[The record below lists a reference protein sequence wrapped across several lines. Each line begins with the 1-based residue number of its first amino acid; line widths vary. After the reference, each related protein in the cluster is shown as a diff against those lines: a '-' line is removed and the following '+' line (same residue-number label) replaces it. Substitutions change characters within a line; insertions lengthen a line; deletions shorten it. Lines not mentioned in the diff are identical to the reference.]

1 MKRKVI
7 NLTGVDF
14 GIVFPTFEPEPE
26 GKNYEKIMVRNLEII
41 EVDNLDQRPHYF
53 DISLGL
59 CKPLMISKKEY
70 LLIFKVKYLGDI
82 NVPFIER
89 IVEEYEKSYSE
100 GRQPNPEKIKKII
113 KSNPIK
119 EFVGE
124 EMIA

>member
-1 MKRKVI
+1 
-7 NLTGVDF
+7 
-14 GIVFPTFEPEPE
+14 
-26 GKNYEKIMVRNLEII
+26 MVRNLEII

-53 DISLGL
+53 EISMGESYS
-59 CKPLMISKKEY
+59 PLFISKRNSNVKY
-70 LLIFKVKYLGDI
+70 LLIFKIRKGVDATKVILPSVD
-82 NVPFIER
+82 R